1 MSSESTEDVAA
12 LKARIEA
19 LETREA
25 ELESKTKRGRFSGR
39 GFVAWALVVIAALLF
54 PIALTAFWAQKTL
67 IDTQRYVETVA
78 PLAQD
83 PTIRKAVSDQ
93 VSTAI
98 NNEIDN
104 SGKVDQILADYPK
117 LKPLA
122 GPITAGLHNLVSTTV
137 TKVVD
142 SDQFASLWVGINQ
155 QVQQGVIHVL
165 SADASTGPIQIQG
178 NQVILDTGALID
190 AVKQKLVEKGFD
202 WAANIPVP
210 SVADRQIV
218 LLTSPQLVQARVAYQ
233 IAQPISQWL
242 IFAVL
247 VMFIAAILIA
257 VRRARMVIAVGVAV
271 ILGALVIRLLLAYG
285 EAQVSLNLSGTT
297 WSIAQNAFI
306 TILTSY
312 LVIAIRAAFVLGLVL
327 AIVGWY
333 ISGSSS
339 ATASRAY
346 LSKVLDGAGANAGDT
361 GLGRAGAWFA
371 RTRTFWRFAIP
382 AIAVVILLFQS
393 PLTGSTILWVTL
405 LAVIGFVVL
414 EFLVAAGR
422 ASLESGAAQAVDTQ
436 AVASEQPA
444 EELIDV
450 SGGSGESA

>member
-422 ASLESGAAQAVDTQ
+422 ASLESGATQAVDTQ

>member
-190 AVKQKLVEKGFD
+190 AVKQKLVDKGFD

-382 AIAVVILLFQS
+382 AIAVIILLFQS

>member
-1 MSSESTEDVAA
+1 
-12 LKARIEA
+12 
-19 LETREA
+19 
-25 ELESKTKRGRFSGR
+25 
-39 GFVAWALVVIAALLF
+39 
-54 PIALTAFWAQKTL
+54 
-67 IDTQRYVETVA
+67 
-78 PLAQD
+78 
-83 PTIRKAVSDQ
+83 
-93 VSTAI
+93 
-98 NNEIDN
+98 
-104 SGKVDQILADYPK
+104 
-117 LKPLA
+117 
-122 GPITAGLHNLVSTTV
+122 
-137 TKVVD
+137 
-142 SDQFASLWVGINQ
+142 
-155 QVQQGVIHVL
+155 
-165 SADASTGPIQIQG
+165 
-178 NQVILDTGALID
+178 
-190 AVKQKLVEKGFD
+190 
-202 WAANIPVP
+202 
-210 SVADRQIV
+210 
-218 LLTSPQLVQARVAYQ
+218 
-233 IAQPISQWL
+233 
-242 IFAVL
+242 
-247 VMFIAAILIA
+247 
-257 VRRARMVIAVGVAV
+257 MVIAVGGAV

>member
-165 SADASTGPIQIQG
+165 STDASTGPIQIQG

-190 AVKQKLVEKGFD
+190 AVKQKLVDKGFD

-382 AIAVVILLFQS
+382 AIAVIILLFQS

>member
-165 SADASTGPIQIQG
+165 STDASTGPIQIQG

-190 AVKQKLVEKGFD
+190 AVKQKLVDKGFD

-271 ILGALVIRLLLAYG
+271 ILGALVIRLLLSYG

>member
-190 AVKQKLVEKGFD
+190 AVKQKLVDKGFD

>member
-190 AVKQKLVEKGFD
+190 AVKQKLVDKGFD

-414 EFLVAAGR
+414 EFLVAAGSR
-422 ASLESGAAQAVDTQ
+422 HAAGRVGAACRGAHRRVRRLGR
-436 AVASEQPA
+436 VG
-444 EELIDV
+444 V
-450 SGGSGESA
+450 GSAT

>member
-137 TKVVD
+137 TQVVD

-165 SADASTGPIQIQG
+165 STDASTGPIQIQG

>member
-190 AVKQKLVEKGFD
+190 AVKQKLVDKGFD

-382 AIAVVILLFQS
+382 AIAVIILLFQS

-422 ASLESGAAQAVDTQ
+422 ASLESGATQAVDTQ
-436 AVASEQPA
+436 PVASEQPA

>member
-165 SADASTGPIQIQG
+165 STDASTGPIQIQG

-190 AVKQKLVEKGFD
+190 AVKQKLVDKGFD

-257 VRRARMVIAVGVAV
+257 VRRARMVIAVGGAV

-382 AIAVVILLFQS
+382 AIAVIILLFQS

>member
-165 SADASTGPIQIQG
+165 STDASTGPIQIQG

-190 AVKQKLVEKGFD
+190 AVKQKLVDKGFD

>member
-165 SADASTGPIQIQG
+165 STDASTGPIQIQG

-190 AVKQKLVEKGFD
+190 AVKQKLVDKGFD

-210 SVADRQIV
+210 SVAYRQIV

-422 ASLESGAAQAVDTQ
+422 ASLESGATQAVDTQ

>member
-165 SADASTGPIQIQG
+165 STDASTGPIQIQG

-190 AVKQKLVEKGFD
+190 AVKQKLVDKGFD

-422 ASLESGAAQAVDTQ
+422 ASLESGATQAVDTQ
-436 AVASEQPA
+436 PVASEQPA

>member
-165 SADASTGPIQIQG
+165 STDASTGPIQIQG

-422 ASLESGAAQAVDTQ
+422 ASLESGATQAVDTQ

>member
-165 SADASTGPIQIQG
+165 STDASTAPIQIQG

-190 AVKQKLVEKGFD
+190 AVKQKLVDKGFD

-285 EAQVSLNLSGTT
+285 DAQVSLNLSGTT

>member
-165 SADASTGPIQIQG
+165 STDASTGPIQIQG

>member
-422 ASLESGAAQAVDTQ
+422 ASLESGATQAVDTQ
-436 AVASEQPA
+436 PVASEQPA